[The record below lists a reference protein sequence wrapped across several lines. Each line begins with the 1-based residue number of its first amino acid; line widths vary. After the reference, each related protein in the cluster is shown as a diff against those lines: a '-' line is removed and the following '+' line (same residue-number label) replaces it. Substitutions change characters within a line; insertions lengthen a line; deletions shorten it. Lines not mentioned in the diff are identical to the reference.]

1 MKKLLALL
9 LSMSM
14 LALPALAA
22 EDVPATPGEPLE
34 QTAQGDVMPIAE
46 GPQVQPIA
54 PWAYDAMTECAALG
68 IWDDSYYYCILDPVT
83 DEQMDKLT
91 GMVADKLALL
101 ELPKREA
108 AGEALVVDQT
118 RGGVINALYQE
129 LAAYELEGV
138 EAGPVETLAGLG
150 VVQGD
155 ENGVA
160 ADRVCTLQEALVMA
174 QRLVLNVYD
183 GQGAGAKGLL
193 WKAEGNGNTLYLLGT
208 IHVDR
213 DNIYPLHKSVRN
225 AILSSDEVALEV
237 DFTDEADMA
246 RYQALLV
253 YDDGTTLSDHIS
265 PELYEAVSQVL
276 LGLGMTQEEID
287 AYRPWVLAGTLQQLG
302 LSDDSTGAAPLAPDL
317 YAQSKAVNNG
327 ITLTA
332 VESATFQVEHIFN
345 ALSDEYQE
353 AYLAAGMEVYQS
365 GTGGEAT
372 EDGTETVAVI
382 AAMMDAW
389 KDRDVAAF
397 EAVYDKDAILE
408 NTEDELNSKMF
419 TERDPNMIAWADTYL
434 KQDDGAHTGFMAVG
448 AGHMVGQTGIVQGL
462 KDLGYT
468 VELVPAE

>member
-34 QTAQGDVMPIAE
+34 QEAQGDVMPIAE
-46 GPQVQPIA
+46 GPQMQEVA
-54 PWAYDAMTECAALG
+54 PWAYDATTECAALG
-68 IWDDSYYYCILDPVT
+68 MWDDSYFYSILDPIT
-83 DEQMDKLT
+83 DEDLTKLT
-91 GMVADKLALL
+91 AAVADKLALL

-108 AGEALVVDQT
+108 ATEGLVVDHT
-118 RGGVINALYQE
+118 RGGVINAFYQE
-129 LAAYELEGV
+129 LAAYDLEGV
-138 EAGPVETLAGLG
+138 ETGAVEAMAALG

-174 QRLVLNVYD
+174 QRLVLKVYD
-183 GQGAGAKGLL
+183 LQGAGAKGLL

-213 DNIYPLHKSVRN
+213 GNIYPLHKSVRD

-237 DFTDEADMA
+237 DFTDEEDMA
-246 RYQALLV
+246 RYQALMH
-253 YDDGTTLSDHIS
+253 YDDGTTLADHIS
-265 PELYEAVSQVL
+265 PELHEAVSQVL
-276 LGLGMTQEEID
+276 LGMGMTQAEID
-287 AYRPWVLAGTLQQLG
+287 AFRPWVLAGSLQSMG
-302 LSDDSTGAAPLAPDL
+302 FSDESTGAAPMAPDL
-317 YAQSKAVNNG
+317 YVQSKTLNNG

-345 ALSDEYQE
+345 TLSDEYQE
-353 AYLAAGMEVYQS
+353 AYLAAGLEVYTS
-365 GTGGEAT
+365 GTSE
-372 EDGTETVAVI
+372 EGTEAGNEAVDTI

-389 KDRDVAAF
+389 KDRDAAAF
-397 EAVYDKDAILE
+397 EEIYDKDAILE
-408 NTEDELNSKMF
+408 NTEDELNSKLF
-419 TERDPNMIAWADTYL
+419 TERDPNMIAWADNYL
-434 KQDDGAHTGFMAVG
+434 KQDDAAHTGFMAVG
-448 AGHMVGQTGIVQGL
+448 AGHMVGGTGIVQGL